1 VERVLIVDDDPRI
14 RRALATA
21 VRSHGYDPL
30 MAPNGETAL
39 DVLMNE
45 SVDVVVLDLGLPGID
60 GQEVIK
66 RIRSWSDVPIVVL
79 SVREAQR
86 DKVTALDAGADDF
99 VVKPFA
105 IGELMARL
113 RAVGRRLRTQEGE
126 TTLRYGGLELDLS
139 RQLATRDGRPLH
151 LTPTEHRL
159 LFTMATNPGKLMT
172 HSWLLSRVWGTGYTN
187 DSHLLRVY
195 VQQLRRKLGDDPG
208 HPRHIITES
217 GLGYRWV
224 ED

>member
-21 VRSHGYDPL
+21 LRSHGYEPL
-30 MAPNGETAL
+30 IAPNGETAL
-39 DVLMNE
+39 DVLINE

-66 RIRSWSDVPIVVL
+66 RLRSWSDVPVVVL
-79 SVREAQR
+79 SVRDAQR

-113 RAVGRRLRTQEGE
+113 RAVGRRSRTQEGE
-126 TTLRYGGLELDLS
+126 TTLHYGPLELDLS
-139 RQLATRDGRPLH
+139 RQLATQDGRPLH

-159 LFTMATNPGKLMT
+159 LFTMATNPGKLLT
-172 HSWLLSRVWGTGYTN
+172 HSWLLSRVWGAGYTN

-195 VQQLRRKLGDDPG
+195 VQQLRRKLDDDPG
-208 HPRHIITES
+208 RPRHIITES

>member
-21 VRSHGYDPL
+21 LRSHGYEPL
-30 MAPNGETAL
+30 IAPNGETAL
-39 DVLMNE
+39 DVLINE

-66 RIRSWSDVPIVVL
+66 RIRSWSDVPVVVL

-105 IGELMARL
+105 IGELMARV
-113 RAVGRRLRTQEGE
+113 RAVGRRSRTQEGDV
-126 TTLRYGGLELDLS
+126 TLRYGALELDLS

-159 LFTMATNPGKLMT
+159 LFTMATNPGKLLT
-172 HSWLLSRVWGTGYTN
+172 HSWLLSRVWGAGYTN

-208 HPRHIITES
+208 RPRHIITES

>member
-1 VERVLIVDDDPRI
+1 MERVLIVDDDPRI

-21 VRSHGYDPL
+21 LRSHGYEPL
-30 MAPNGETAL
+30 IAPNGETAL
-39 DVLMNE
+39 DVLINE

-66 RIRSWSDVPIVVL
+66 RIRSWSDVPVVVL

-86 DKVTALDAGADDF
+86 EKVTALDAGADDF

-105 IGELMARL
+105 IGELMARV
-113 RAVGRRLRTQEGE
+113 RAVGRRSRTQEGE
-126 TTLRYGGLELDLS
+126 VTLRYGALELDLS

-159 LFTMATNPGKLMT
+159 LFTMATNPGKLLT
-172 HSWLLSRVWGTGYTN
+172 HSWLLSRVWGAGYTN

-208 HPRHIITES
+208 RPRHIITES
-217 GLGYRWV
+217 GLGYRWL

>member
-1 VERVLIVDDDPRI
+1 VERVLIVDDDSRI

-21 VRSHGYDPL
+21 LRSHGYEPL

-39 DVLMNE
+39 DVLINE
-45 SVDVVVLDLGLPGID
+45 SIDVVVLDLGLPGID

-66 RIRSWSDVPIVVL
+66 RIRSWSDVPVVVL

-86 DKVTALDAGADDF
+86 DKVAALDAGADDF

-113 RAVGRRLRTQEGE
+113 RAVGRRSRTQEGE
-126 TTLRYGGLELDLS
+126 VTLHYGALELDLS
-139 RQLATRDGRPLH
+139 RELATRDGRPLH

-159 LFTMATNPGKLMT
+159 LFTMATNPGKLLT
-172 HSWLLSRVWGTGYTN
+172 HSWLLSRVWGAGYTN

-208 HPRHIITES
+208 RPRHIITES

>member
-1 VERVLIVDDDPRI
+1 MERVLIIDDDPRI

-21 VRSHGYDPL
+21 LRTHAYEPL
-30 MAPNGETAL
+30 VAANGETAL
-39 DVLMNE
+39 DVLANE
-45 SVDVVVLDLGLPGID
+45 SIDIVVLDLGLPGID

-66 RIRSWSDVPIVVL
+66 RVRSWSSVPIVVL

-86 DKVTALDAGADDF
+86 DKVSALDAGADDF

-105 IGELMARL
+105 ISELMARL
-113 RAVGRRLRTQEGE
+113 RAVGRRSRAQDGE
-126 TTLRYGGLELDLS
+126 ATLRYGSLELDLS
-139 RQLATRDGRPLH
+139 KQLASRDGNPLH

-159 LFTMATNPGKLMT
+159 LFTMATNPGKLLT
-172 HSWLLSRVWGTGYTN
+172 HSWLLTKVWGGGYTN
-187 DSHLLRVY
+187 DPHLLRVY

-208 HPRHIITES
+208 HPRYIFTES
-217 GLGYRWV
+217 GLGYRWA